1 MTLFQFHG
9 PVSVVE
15 ELFPASVSV
24 VAEMDVDERVVAG
37 LDGFFDEFHAG
48 MFWGMAAFF
57 DVTGRAGTNDVFPG
71 RFAALAARDDV
82 VER

>member
-1 MTLFQFHG
+1 M
-9 PVSVVE
+9 VE

-24 VAEMDVDERVVAG
+24 VAEVDVDERVVAG
-37 LDGFFDEFHAG
+37 LDGLFDEFHAG
-48 MFWGMAAFF
+48 MFYGLAAFF

-71 RFAALAARDDV
+71 CFTAQAARDYV